1 MFQNRKSIRCLY
13 SIETLNNM
21 NDTQLC
27 YSNKDWG
34 SSKEQTSSNLSCPAL
49 ASASSFSFL
58 ILLASSSSILLAFSL
73 ASPATLMLVTKSNPS
88 LCSFVS
94 RSLLSS
100 ICFRDLLN
108 SSFTSCFSRP
118 SCPSSALPNRSNFL
132 EHLDCGRIMP
142 QSATLFNSHSH
153 GLLNLDALSNL
164 VKTRYSRDSFLAT
177 FLATSHLT
185 HPLFLIS

>member
-1 MFQNRKSIRCLY
+1 MFQNRKSIRCLFT
-13 SIETLNNM
+13 IETLNNM

-27 YSNKDWG
+27 YSNKGWG

-108 SSFTSCFSRP
+108 SSLTSCFSRP
-118 SCPSSALPNRSNFL
+118 SCPSSALLNKQPFL
-132 EHLDCGRIMP
+132 EILSCERTMSQYVI
-142 QSATLFNSHSH
+142 LFNFHSH
-153 GLLNLDALSNL
+153 GLPKHGCSVQLSE
-164 VKTRYSRDSFLAT
+164 D
-177 FLATSHLT
+177 
-185 HPLFLIS
+185 